1 VKRWASS
8 VFALGLILVVAGLVR
23 AAPAAATAAPE
34 DPWQTRLPAFSVD
47 APPRGEAP
55 ILLYFTAPW
64 CGFCKQMERGTLADA
79 EVRARVSRVRAH
91 KIDFDAQ
98 RGLAERFAVR
108 GIPALVMTNDRGEV
122 IDRLTGANR
131 KEVFLAWV
139 EEAEGKARRQAQA
152 AEERLKQL
160 ATLYPDLYAE
170 DAERREKAMLG
181 FWARLGRGDEMERKT
196 AGETFERLLA
206 DEKFRPL
213 ARHELWLVGLG
224 HGDLAVRCAA
234 SNRLRAVHPEAAKL
248 YDPWAE
254 ETVRREALARLKF

>member
-1 VKRWASS
+1 MKRWASS

-23 AAPAAATAAPE
+23 AAPAAATRAPE

-91 KIDFDAQ
+91 TIDFDAQ

-122 IDRLTGANR
+122 IDRLTGANT

-139 EEAEGKARRQAQA
+139 EEAEGKARRQAQG
-152 AEERLKQL
+152 AEERAQALKGLFEALFSEDETSQGRAITRFWEL
-160 ATLYPDLYAE
+160 A
-170 DAERREKAMLG
+170 
-181 FWARLGRGDEMERKT
+181 GRGDEFERKAASQALAALLDDVKVRPAT
-196 AGETFERLLA
+196 RLV
-206 DEKFRPL
+206 
-213 ARHELWLVGLG
+213 LWRAGLG
-224 HGDLAVRCAA
+224 HSDLAVRVAA
-234 SNRLRAVHPEAAKL
+234 ANLLREANPDAAKR

-254 ETVRREALARLKF
+254 EPARTEAIKALDL